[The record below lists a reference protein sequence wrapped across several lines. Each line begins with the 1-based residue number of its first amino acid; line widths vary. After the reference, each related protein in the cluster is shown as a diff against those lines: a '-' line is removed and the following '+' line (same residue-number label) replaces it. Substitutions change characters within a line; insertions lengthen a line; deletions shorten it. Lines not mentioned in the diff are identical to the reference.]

1 MYNRYIRNDNGVY
14 DRVPQQETAPPPR
27 PEPRT
32 QPPPPPRPGP
42 PPPGPEPAPPP
53 APAPERQFLNR
64 LLAKLHLGD
73 MDAGDL
79 LLLLILFF
87 LFYQKADEEVLIAI
101 GLLLIL
107 QETVPKGQ
115 SPFGTKGLQ
124 PAARIIG
131 SLMANQFHT
140 CSLRSIFGQVHAL
153 AENDPICFAA
163 CGRQTL
169 RGFFSTQKLR
179 CREAAQFFMGRF
191 TRYRRPCSPDS
202 SCSNPACPRFQ
213 RGSACSEPAH
223 RRRWW

>member
-14 DRVPQQETAPPPR
+14 DRVPQQETARLISHSRTPVQETAPPSPPR
-27 PEPRT
+27 P
-32 QPPPPPRPGP
+32 QPPPPRPGP

-107 QETVPKGQ
+107 
-115 SPFGTKGLQ
+115 
-124 PAARIIG
+124 
-131 SLMANQFHT
+131 
-140 CSLRSIFGQVHAL
+140 
-153 AENDPICFAA
+153 
-163 CGRQTL
+163 
-169 RGFFSTQKLR
+169 
-179 CREAAQFFMGRF
+179 
-191 TRYRRPCSPDS
+191 
-202 SCSNPACPRFQ
+202 
-213 RGSACSEPAH
+213 
-223 RRRWW
+223 